1 MLMQGITYNTTMGL
15 IVGIIMILV
24 PIFMQSAATRTGRS
38 ISGFGWAFV
47 FLGAFLGIT
56 GMHMTLT
63 WPLEQIEGAFCCAV
77 DNVTFGEPAAFYGI
91 LTFIAGIAIIRAE
104 EKADQG
110 LRALDL
116 VGTLRPLLYVAA
128 VGGFGLILFGI
139 AGLHFGQWRP
149 PAIEPVARLLEGQ
162 LIEPLMV
169 FSMYVGTGV
178 VALLSPFAVTSKKVN
193 RIFTVLIW
201 FFGMMWIVLG
211 LTLFYGHVGFFPY
224 AYNQP
229 EQYPDTLVFPW
240 E

>member
-116 VGTLRPLLYVAA
+116 VATLRPLLYVAA
-128 VGGFGLILFGI
+128 IGGFGLILFGI

-149 PAIEPVARLLEGQ
+149 PGIEPVARLLEGQ

-193 RIFTVLIW
+193 KIFTVLIW